1 MLLYYGK
8 FRWSPD
14 AESLFMFDIVGQ
26 VDQATRLLATGCTV
40 AVVEDFF
47 SLLRVQSGPTVHP
60 ASCKMLSP
68 GKDGLA

>member
-1 MLLYYGK
+1 
-8 FRWSPD
+8 
-14 AESLFMFDIVGQ
+14 MFDIVGQ